1 MKNKMEDLRNH
12 LFAELERLGD
22 AKELTKADL
31 DKAKAISDVAGKL
44 IDTARVEVEFHK
56 VRAGRGDRAVN
67 APAVTSSFIESQP
80 QLTAISARKPTD
92 RAA

>member
-12 LFAELERLGD
+12 LFAELERLGET
-22 AKELTKADL
+22 KELTKSDL

-56 VRAGRGDRAVN
+56 VRAGRGDRQQN
-67 APAVTSSFIESQP
+67 SPSISSTFIESKP
-80 QLTAISARKPTD
+80 ELRAIPEPRK
-92 RAA
+92 AS